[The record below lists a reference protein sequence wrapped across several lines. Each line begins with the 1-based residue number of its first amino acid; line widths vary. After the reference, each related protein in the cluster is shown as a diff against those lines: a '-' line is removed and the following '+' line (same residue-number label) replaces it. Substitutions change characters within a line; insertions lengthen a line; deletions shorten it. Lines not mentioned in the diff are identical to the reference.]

1 MAQTLTRYLRQ
12 PELLG
17 QPEVTPEQAA
27 ANRAAG
33 KSPRRPQPAIPGR
46 VPISASTLWRR
57 VGDGSFPKP
66 VRLSGHV
73 VAWDERDVIAW
84 QQRQR
89 TSAPA

>member
-12 PELLG
+12 PELIG

-33 KSPRRPQPAIPGR
+33 KSPRRPQPAIPAR
-46 VPISASTLWRR
+46 VPFSASTLWRK
-57 VGDGSFPKP
+57 VGDGTFPKP
-66 VRLSGHV
+66 VRLSVHV
-73 VAWDERDVIAW
+73 VAWDEADVTAW

-89 TSAPA
+89 ASVAA